1 MFRFINTLNCLL
13 TLADERSLSIERI
26 LINYRPIWNLV
37 HSPLTRCRL
46 ETFGQIYHCFHLK
59 LPDWFRYILT
69 YRHIDRQVNKYCKKK
84 KKRKKKEEDMQTSST
99 ALLFQS
105 ISELNWFQTRAIP
118 LISSDSK
125 VSSTYQYGRPIFI
138 TVQWSRIIELK
149 ARLVTGFDF

>member
-84 KKRKKKEEDMQTSST
+84 KKKEKKGRRYANEFHSLTI
-99 ALLFQS
+99 S
-105 ISELNWFQTRAIP
+105 IYFRIELV
-118 LISSDSK
+118 SDSCDSIDLIRLK
-125 VSSTYQYGRPIFI
+125 GQLYLPIWKAYFHNSS
-138 TVQWSRIIELK
+138 VE
-149 ARLVTGFDF
+149 